1 MNKEEMQQVASYL
14 EIYAN
19 AFNSMVQDALAGKYT
34 GDPADLQQ
42 SAMAAFD
49 PERLKSLLSNYNQ
62 VDMQSLMSKQL
73 ELMQQHTQLWQN
85 TNRAFL
91 GLEAVNETVKE
102 EAGDKRFADSDWGSN
117 PVYSYIKQA
126 YLLNAKML
134 TNIVDSIQFD
144 DEKDA
149 RKAQFYTRQ
158 YINSTAPTNMALTNP
173 EVCREILE
181 TKGENLVKGI
191 QNFVKDLQQSP
202 AEALKITQSDPDAFT
217 LGENLAVT
225 PGKVVFQNELIQL
238 IQYEPTTEKVMAEP
252 LLLIPPFINKFYI
265 MDLDQKKSLVR
276 WLVEQGFTVF
286 MVSWV
291 NPDAELADTKFEDYV
306 LKGVVAAVDAVAGI
320 TKADKINATGYCV
333 GGTLLAI
340 TQAYL
345 RAKGDD
351 RLQSCTFFTTLTDFT
366 EPGELGAYIS
376 EELIP
381 MLEQNSRMKGIFD
394 GRILALSFNLLRENN
409 LFWSYFIN
417 NYLKGKDPVAFDI
430 LYWNSDSTNVPAETF
445 SYYLRNLY
453 LENKLVE
460 PGGIEVD
467 GVPIDLSKIDTP
479 SYFLSTIADHI
490 VPWRASYQSSRSVSG
505 PVKFVLGAS
514 GHVAGV
520 INPADTGK
528 YPHWVSDYA
537 GDDADAW
544 FDAASEVQGSWW
556 PDWAEWLQQMSAKQV
571 AARKVGKTK
580 AYPALEEAPGSY
592 VKLRI

>member
-1 MNKEEMQQVASYL
+1 MNNEEKQQVARYL

-19 AFNSMVQDALAGKYT
+19 AFNGMVQDALAGKY
-34 GDPADLQQ
+34 GNDPADVQQ
-42 SAMAAFD
+42 SVMAAFD
-49 PERLKSLLSNYNQ
+49 PERLKNLVSNYNQ
-62 VDMQSLMSKQL
+62 VDMQNLMGKQL
-73 ELMQQHTQLWQN
+73 DLMQQHMQLWQN
-85 TNRAFL
+85 TNRAML
-91 GLEAVNETVKE
+91 GLEEVSPTVE
-102 EAGDKRFADSDWGSN
+102 EESGDKRFSDEDWRAN

-126 YLLNAKML
+126 YLLNARML
-134 TNIVDSIQFD
+134 TNIVDSIKFD

-149 RKAQFYTRQ
+149 RKAQFYARQ

-181 TKGENLVKGI
+181 SKGENLVKGI

-202 AEALKITQSDPDAFT
+202 VEALKITQSDPDAFT
-217 LGENLAVT
+217 LGENLANT

-238 IQYEPTTEKVMAEP
+238 IQYEATTEKVYSTP

-265 MDLDQKKSLVR
+265 MDLNEKKSLVR
-276 WLVEQGFTVF
+276 WLVAQGFTVF

-291 NPDAELADTKFEDYV
+291 NPDAELADTRFEDYV
-306 LKGVVAAVDAVAGI
+306 IKGAVAAMDAVQRI
-320 TKADKINATGYCV
+320 TRSKKINAVGYCV

-345 RAKGDD
+345 RAREDD
-351 RLQSCTFFTTLTDFT
+351 RLQSCTFLTTLTDFT

-376 EELIP
+376 EEMLP

-430 LYWNSDSTNVPAETF
+430 LYWNSDSTNIPAETF

-460 PGGIEVD
+460 PGALEVD
-467 GVPIDLSKIDTP
+467 GVPVDLGNIDTP

-490 VPWRASYQSSRSVSG
+490 VPWQASYQGSRYVSG
-505 PVKFVLGAS
+505 PVRFVLGAS

-520 INPADTGK
+520 INPAESGK
-528 YPHWVSDYA
+528 YPHWVSEYE
-537 GDDADAW
+537 GEDANAW
-544 FDAASEVQGSWW
+544 FDEASQVEGSWW
-556 PDWAEWLQQMSAKQV
+556 PDWTNWLLEQDSKQV
-571 AARKVGKTK
+571 NARKVGNTK
-580 AYPALEEAPGSY
+580 AFPALEEAPGSY